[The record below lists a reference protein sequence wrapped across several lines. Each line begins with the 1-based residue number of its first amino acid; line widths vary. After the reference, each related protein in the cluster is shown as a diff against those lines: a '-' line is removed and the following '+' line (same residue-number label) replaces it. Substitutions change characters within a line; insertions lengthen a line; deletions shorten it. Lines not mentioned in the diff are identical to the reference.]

1 MIALLQRVTAA
12 RVEIE
17 GQPQAA
23 ILRGTLAL
31 VCAERGDSQREAA
44 ALAEKTVDFRM
55 FQDASERMNLN
66 LIEAH
71 GRLLAVPQ
79 FTLAADTGR
88 GRRPSFTRGAA
99 PELAKALFQHYV
111 RTAEI
116 RLGAVEVGVFGA
128 NMQVSLTNDGPVT
141 FWLRVAPSDEEKTQ

>member
-23 ILRGTLAL
+23 ILRGILAL

-66 LIEAH
+66 LI
-71 GRLLAVPQ
+71 
-79 FTLAADTGR
+79 
-88 GRRPSFTRGAA
+88 RGARA
-99 PELAKALFQHYV
+99 PLGCAPVHAGGRYRPWPQAELH
-111 RTAEI
+111 
-116 RLGAVEVGVFGA
+116 
-128 NMQVSLTNDGPVT
+128 
-141 FWLRVAPSDEEKTQ
+141 

>member
-12 RVEIE
+12 RVEIN
-17 GQPQAA
+17 GQTQAA
-23 ILRGTLAL
+23 IERGMLAL
-31 VCAERGDSQREAA
+31 VCAERGDSQREAF
-44 ALAEKTVDFRM
+44 ALAEKTLAFRM
-55 FQDASERMNLN
+55 FQDGTERMNLN

-88 GRRPSFTRGAA
+88 GRRPSFTKGAE
-99 PELAKALFQHYV
+99 PELAHALFQHYV
-111 RTAEI
+111 STAKI
-116 RLGAVEVGVFGA
+116 RLGSVEVGVFGA

-141 FWLRVAPSDEEKTQ
+141 FWLRVAPGDEEKKQ